1 GALRPARGGA
11 AGNAPAGSAM
21 TALQTTLLGQH
32 LRVLTPLF
40 LFLAPLGLLAGALAA
55 IRSWQRQR
63 RVAALVPAARFGQVL
78 QGAGA
83 AQGVTKGSLLGAGLF
98 FLFLAAA
105 GPQCGERT
113 ELTKRTGI
121 DLVVALDA
129 SN

>member
-1 GALRPARGGA
+1 
-11 AGNAPAGSAM
+11 
-21 TALQTTLLGQH
+21 
-32 LRVLTPLF
+32 
-40 LFLAPLGLLAGALAA
+40 A
-55 IRSWQRQR
+55 IRSWRRQR

-129 SN
+129 SNSMLARDVKPSRLERAKLEVTALLERLNGDRVGLVVFAGDAFI